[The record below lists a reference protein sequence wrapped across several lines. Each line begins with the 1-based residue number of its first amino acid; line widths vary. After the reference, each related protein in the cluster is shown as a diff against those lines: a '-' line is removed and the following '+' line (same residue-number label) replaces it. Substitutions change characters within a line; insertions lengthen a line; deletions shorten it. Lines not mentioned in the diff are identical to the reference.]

1 MGHVPAA
8 LILGKRPSTH
18 CVGGWVGPRAIL
30 DLCRKSRPQWDSIPG
45 LCSPYWVTIPTTI
58 PGPMVN
64 TIYTMKSSIIINI
77 TITCKD
83 VMLRAA
89 WTDGTRWGAK
99 NESTLIQAA
108 KAREETK
115 TLPASCC
122 SSSSPDCRESW
133 TRQVQETT

>member
-1 MGHVPAA
+1 MGGTQGHSGLVLKISPP
-8 LILGKRPSTH
+8 LGFDPWAVQPVLSHYTN
-18 CVGGWVGPRAIL
+18 
-30 DLCRKSRPQWDSIPG
+30 
-45 LCSPYWVTIPTTI
+45 Y
-58 PGPMVN
+58 N
-64 TIYTMKSSIIINI
+64 TWAHGQYHLHNEKFNYNI

-83 VMLRAA
+83 EMLRAA

-122 SSSSPDCRESW
+122 SSSSPDCRES
-133 TRQVQETT
+133 